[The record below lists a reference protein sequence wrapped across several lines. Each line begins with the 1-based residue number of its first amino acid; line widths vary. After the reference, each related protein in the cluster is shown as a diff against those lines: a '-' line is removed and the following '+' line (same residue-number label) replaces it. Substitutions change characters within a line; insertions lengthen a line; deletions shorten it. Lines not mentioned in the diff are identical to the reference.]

1 MLRMPEVQGIIQ
13 SLVGPDP
20 LFDHH
25 AIHVRQPNEDS
36 AQGMHGD
43 SIIDTRMHFD
53 VQLMYFPHDVPLDMG
68 GTLVV
73 PGSHFRRINEMDIAR
88 YQNFVGQIPMV
99 CKAGSLLALG
109 LSFAGIG
116 VPGRQAEKKAES
128 SKSIRFFP
136 GHPMPPL
143 MPMTWPLT

>member
-1 MLRMPEVQGIIQ
+1 MSTTVDKKYLLDSKQMASFVARGFLRFDEMVPNAINEAVMAEIDKGGIKAAAAGTPLSSCYPAPSAIGEMLRMPEVQGIIQ

-53 VQLMYFPHDVPLDMG
+53 VQLMYFPHDIPLDMG
-68 GTLVV
+68 
-73 PGSHFRRINEMDIAR
+73 
-88 YQNFVGQIPMV
+88 
-99 CKAGSLLALG
+99 CLLYT
-109 LSFAGIG
+109 SRC
-116 VPGRQAEKKAES
+116 V
-128 SKSIRFFP
+128 
-136 GHPMPPL
+136 
-143 MPMTWPLT
+143 